1 MALDQKI
8 IDLYDEYT
16 HKPLPRRVFLERLAL
31 MVGSAASIQTVLSVL
46 EPNAALAQ
54 TIAETD
60 PRIRTGDF
68 AETVN
73 AVPVKGYLAQ
83 PAQAGRRP
91 AVLVIH
97 ENRGLNA
104 HIKDVTRRLAAEGF
118 LALGLDF
125 LTPLGG
131 TPADADQARDMFG
144 RLDRQ
149 VVVAQ
154 GRAALLALKRHEG
167 GNGKAGAV
175 GFCWGGGTVNTLA
188 AESPELDAGVVYYGQ
203 SPAAEAV
210 ARINAPLMMHY
221 ASLDTRINAGVP
233 AYEAALKA
241 ANKRFTI
248 HMYEGVNHAFNNDTS
263 PERYDAR
270 AAAEAWARTLAFFRQ
285 ELGGGV

>member
-1 MALDQKI
+1 MALQQDVI
-8 IDLYDEYT
+8 ALYDEYT

-31 MVGSAASIQTVLSVL
+31 LVGSAAAVQTALAVL
-46 EPNAALAQ
+46 EPNAARAQ

-60 PRIRTGDF
+60 PRIRTSAFSATRDGV
-68 AETVN
+68 AL
-73 AVPVKGYLAQ
+73 KGYLAQ
-83 PAQAGRRP
+83 PAAGGRSP

-104 HIKDVTRRLAAEGF
+104 HIRDVTRRLAADGF

-131 TPADADQARDMFG
+131 TPDDADKAREMFG
-144 RLDRQ
+144 TLDRAA
-149 VVVAQ
+149 VLAQ
-154 GRAALLALKRHEG
+154 GRAALAALKAHEA
-167 GNGKAGAV
+167 GNGRAGAV
-175 GFCWGGGTVNTLA
+175 GFCWGGGTVNLLA
-188 AESPELDAGVVYYGQ
+188 TDAPELDAGVVYYGS

-210 ARINAPLMMHY
+210 ARIKAPLLMHY

-241 ANKRFTI
+241 AGKRFTI

-263 PERYDAR
+263 TERYDAK
-270 AAAEAWARTLAFFRQ
+270 AAGEAWARTLAFFRK
-285 ELGGGV
+285 ELGGAV